1 MVGEFFHVRIK
12 LFFILFEIGFI
23 NKRVGGI
30 FHNARNTVFAACF
43 RCVAL
48 RMYDTATVRSIEAE
62 AILAALID
70 VDLKRCVSL
79 FLRYAVFH
87 QQ

>member
-1 MVGEFFHVRIK
+1 MQIIVCKKSFFCLFQVR
-12 LFFILFEIGFI
+12 FI
-23 NKRVGGI
+23 NDCIGGV
-30 FHNARNTVFAACF
+30 FNDAGNTVFAVCL
-43 RCVAL
+43 RCVSLGVHDA
-48 RMYDTATVRSIEAE
+48 ASVGGIKAE
-62 AILAALID
+62 TELAALID